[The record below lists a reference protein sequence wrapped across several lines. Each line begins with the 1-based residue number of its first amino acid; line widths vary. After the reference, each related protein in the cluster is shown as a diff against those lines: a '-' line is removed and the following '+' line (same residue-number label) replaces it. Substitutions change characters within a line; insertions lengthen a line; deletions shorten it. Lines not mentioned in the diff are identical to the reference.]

1 MDQERSYAQ
10 RVRGEREE
18 LKEEVRCLKADLK
31 SSQEKFQEQG
41 VKIQALQTQLL
52 ESGKRGREKEP
63 EEIKKEATFA
73 LQSQV
78 EKCFRAMIGDMDVI
92 FKDSGNVFDPAATS
106 SEEEDD
112 ESIKVHPVEANAA
125 DELVGTNAAVATETE
140 RPTEAKDPAG
150 PELKDSTAEA
160 AEIKEPAEAKE
171 AAKTKKDADTME
183 TPAILPVTTGSS
195 CDSSSSSSEHGE

>member
-1 MDQERSYAQ
+1 MDQERSYVQ
-10 RVRGEREE
+10 RVRGETEKLE
-18 LKEEVRCLKADLK
+18 GEVCGLKADLE
-31 SSQEKFQEQG
+31 SSQKKSQEQA

-92 FKDSGNVFDPAATS
+92 FKDSGYVFDPAATS

-112 ESIKVHPVEANAA
+112 ESIKVNPVEANAA

-140 RPTEAKDPAG
+140 RPTKAKDPAG
-150 PELKDSTAEA
+150 PELTVSTAEA
-160 AEIKEPAEAKE
+160 AESK
-171 AAKTKKDADTME
+171 AAKPNGDADTKVS
-183 TPAILPVTTGSS
+183 PAVLPATTLGSS
-195 CDSSSSSSEHGE
+195 SDSSSPAS